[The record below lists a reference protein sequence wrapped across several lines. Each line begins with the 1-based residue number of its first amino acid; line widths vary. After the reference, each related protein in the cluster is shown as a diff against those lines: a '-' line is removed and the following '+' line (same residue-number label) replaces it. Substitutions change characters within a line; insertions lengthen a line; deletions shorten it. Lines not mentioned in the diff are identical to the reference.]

1 MAIEWA
7 ESLSVGVNAIDEQ
20 HKTLFDKANKLFE
33 AGKNNQAKEFISELL
48 DFLQDYTKKHFE
60 DEEAYMRSINYPEYD
75 LQVKMHTGF
84 IAEVDKLKKSYM
96 ESGYNIMVILNANQM
111 VVDWLLKHISSEDK
125 KIGEYAKSLKA

>member
-1 MAIEWA
+1 MAIEWT
-7 ESLSVGVNAIDEQ
+7 EGLSVGVGAIDEQ

-48 DFLQDYTKKHFE
+48 DFLQDYTKKHFA
-60 DEEAYMRSINYPEYD
+60 DEEAYMRSINYPGYD

-84 IAEVDKLKKSYM
+84 IAEVDKLKKNYL

-125 KIGEYAKSLKA
+125 KIGEYAKSLKG